1 MLTFASRYSALL
13 LSIMLAAPMA
23 WAEARIVHPPYK
35 NPKVVFEFY
44 LDDPAKLGSALFWVR
59 SYMNPL
65 TAEPYNLAPEFMDT
79 VIVMHGTEIVA
90 LAKHNYE
97 RYREEVER
105 LRYYTQLG
113 VRVRMC
119 ALAAADYGYTP
130 ADLYDFV
137 ELAPSAMTDLVY
149 WQQQGY
155 GLLIPQVLEKR
166 FNIED
171 IR

>member
-1 MLTFASRYSALL
+1 MRALAYRHLLALL
-13 LSIMLAAPMA
+13 LIAAASSA
-23 WAEARIVHPPYK
+23 WAEARIVNPPYK
-35 NPKVVFEFY
+35 APKAVFEFY

-65 TAEPYNLAPEFMDT
+65 IAEPYNLAPEFMDT

-97 RYREEVER
+97 RYREAVER
-105 LRYYTQLG
+105 LRYYAQLG
-113 VRVRMC
+113 VRVRLC
-119 ALAAADYGYTP
+119 ALAAADYGYQP

-137 ELAPSAMTDLVY
+137 ELAPSAMADLVY

-155 GLLIPQVLEKR
+155 GLVIPQVLEKR
-166 FNIED
+166 FSIDE